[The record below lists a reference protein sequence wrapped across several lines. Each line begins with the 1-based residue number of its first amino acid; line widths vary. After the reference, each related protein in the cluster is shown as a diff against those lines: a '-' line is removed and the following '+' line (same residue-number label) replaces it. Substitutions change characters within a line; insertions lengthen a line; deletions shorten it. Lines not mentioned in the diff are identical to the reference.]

1 MTFSGGGRPEGLRRS
16 GGYELGDSGRQP
28 RARNKGRA
36 REGAVGEVTWAGG
49 ARRGGE
55 AGSAMRG
62 AAGAGRGRGGG
73 SRCHFLARDGSAH
86 ARRHL
91 GDLHV
96 EPAVGRGLRE
106 RPGLTPRPKVTF
118 VTGLVLSCGRA
129 GEAFWTFRWFLGL
142 CRASLVLRV
151 F

>member
-62 AAGAGRGRGGG
+62 AAGAGRGRGAVLGVTS
-73 SRCHFLARDGSAH
+73 SRGTGARMRA
-86 ARRHL
+86 AIL
-91 GDLHV
+91 
-96 EPAVGRGLRE
+96 
-106 RPGLTPRPKVTF
+106 VTF
-118 VTGLVLSCGRA
+118 TWSR
-129 GEAFWTFRWFLGL
+129 R
-142 CRASLVLRV
+142 
-151 F
+151 